1 MISTPD
7 RERAV
12 RLIKETTDAGA
23 RTFRACA
30 EMGIAMR
37 TYQRWTREGDVK
49 ADGRP
54 GATRP
59 PPVHK
64 LTQQEREAVLVAV
77 NSPVHRSLP
86 PSQIVPALADEGCFI
101 ASESTFYRVL
111 REQSQQQHRGRSK
124 APTAKPLNTHCATG
138 PNQVWCW
145 DVTWLPGPAKG
156 IFFYLYLI
164 LDLYSRKIVGW
175 EIHEGESSELASE
188 LVTKAYLR
196 EGIAGVHLVLHSD
209 NGSPMKGASLMETLY
224 RLGIMSSYS
233 RPRVSNDNAYAESIF
248 RTCKYRPDYP
258 YKGFATLGDARA
270 WVLQFATWYN
280 QEHKHSG
287 LKFITPAQRH
297 SGQTTEVIQQR
308 KAVYEAAKAANP
320 KRWSGRTRNWDL
332 PEEVWLNPEKESR
345 SLEAAA

>member
-1 MISTPD
+1 M
-7 RERAV
+7 
-12 RLIKETTDAGA
+12 
-23 RTFRACA
+23 
-30 EMGIAMR
+30 
-37 TYQRWTREGDVK
+37 
-49 ADGRP
+49 
-54 GATRP
+54 
-59 PPVHK
+59 
-64 LTQQEREAVLVAV
+64 
-77 NSPVHRSLP
+77 
-86 PSQIVPALADEGCFI
+86 
-101 ASESTFYRVL
+101 
-111 REQSQQQHRGRSK
+111 
-124 APTAKPLNTHCATG
+124 
-138 PNQVWCW
+138 WCW

-297 SGQTTEVIQQR
+297 SGQTAEVMQQR
-308 KAVYEAAKAANP
+308 QAVYEAAKAANP

-332 PEEVWLNPEKESR
+332 PEEVWLNPEKESGG
-345 SLEAAA
+345 LEAAA

>member
-12 RLIKETTDAGA
+12 RLIKETTNAGA
-23 RTFRACA
+23 RTFKACE
-30 EMGIAMR
+30 EMGISMR
-37 TYQRWTREGDVK
+37 TFQRWTREGDVK

-54 GATRP
+54 GAVRP
-59 PPVHK
+59 PPGNK
-64 LTQQEREAVLVAV
+64 LTQEERSAVLEAA
-77 NSPVHRSLP
+77 NSPARKSMP

-101 ASESTFYRVL
+101 ASESTFYRIL
-111 REQSQQQHRGRSK
+111 REESQQQHRGRSK
-124 APTAKPLNTHCATG
+124 APAPKPLNTHCATG

-156 IFFYLYLI
+156 IFFYLFLI
-164 LDLYSRKIVGW
+164 LDIYSRKIVGW
-175 EIHEGESSELASE
+175 EIHEEESSELAAL
-188 LVTKAYLR
+188 LVQKAYLR
-196 EGIAGVHLVLHSD
+196 EGIAGVPLVLHSD

-224 RLGIMSSYS
+224 RLGIMKSYS

-258 YKGFATLGDARA
+258 YKGFATLDDARA
-270 WVLQFATWYN
+270 WVHQFVTWYN

-297 SGQTTEVIQQR
+297 SGQTEDVMRQR
-308 KAVYEAAKAANP
+308 QAVYEAAKAANP
-320 KRWSGRTRNWDL
+320 NRWSGTTRNWDL
-332 PEEVWLNPEKESR
+332 PEEVWLNPEKER
-345 SLEAAA
+345 SDLKEVA